1 MIDWNEYIDKALT
14 RLPSKKKT
22 SSLPQLSLQVPDAK
36 RALVPYQAES
46 VPKRERKVKQRL
58 SFQLFEKMRRRALS
72 WKSYY
77 YYDEY
82 DIPRLAIT
90 NDNVTGIHFFERRYL
105 VPNDKIIEAN
115 LHTNDNASIIL
126 IDVNDLEHIHRE
138 LFDRLLE
145 GTINFQVY
153 NNTYPMEIW
162 FDNDKGHIKNRFP
175 LGKQK
180 MYIEDGRAFLLRPFR
195 NLGGEGFAAL
205 SNRLLAQE
213 GIALDPKN
221 TIESLLIELGNGELL
236 RHYQA
241 ALNIYNQ
248 QSSMRKPSSRAAD
261 DDPPLIITK
270 TRQHTNEFHHSDDMA
285 AANQARR
292 QSISDEAY
300 EKIALA
306 FEKHFSELEEDLFY
320 LSLAALSLDRASVID
335 SCTIIKD
342 KLCFYVEA
350 SLLQDNQLEHF
361 YRFMN
366 IYRAEEIV
374 VETEEAVY
382 SPLEDQAY
390 EERLG
395 EVLGNIRNI
404 TTDARYGAYPPI
416 RTQIDRLQPTIESLA
431 KALEDADEMQRHREI
446 NDKREI
452 LTKRVFEIPNTG
464 AYSAIQGE
472 QESFYE
478 HLLKIQKE
486 VHDIQS
492 QISYSS
498 YDVALSLAKS
508 SYILVLLHLQQS
520 GGLNEISNQLVELMK
535 NEPTDD
541 IRAFELEFIGTL
553 AQIAAEI
560 DKTIKNSTSNRLM
573 KITGELKG
581 ICTNNRLYIENEWNE
596 EYVQLVRRD
605 IADFNK
611 HVHENANQKHNQIV
625 QQLDEYIQLI
635 ETFISGICVPALLPS
650 QLHESGNGL
659 QTFLIQQLQHYLNMQ
674 NLQLHTVPGAEK
686 QLRSLVNE
694 LMPAQLETPIEQL
707 EYFFMSNV

>member
-1 MIDWNEYIDKALT
+1 MIDWNEYLDKALT

-22 SSLPQLSLQVPDAK
+22 SSLPQLSLQVPDSK
-36 RALVPYQAES
+36 GALVPYQAES

-90 NDNVTGIHFFERRYL
+90 NDNVTGIHFFERRFL
-105 VPNDKIIEAN
+105 VPNDKIIDAN
-115 LHTNDNASIIL
+115 LHTNDKASIIL
-126 IDVNDLEHIHRE
+126 IDVNDLEHIRRD
-138 LFDRLLE
+138 LFDQLLE
-145 GTINFQVY
+145 GNINFQVY

-162 FDNDKGHIKNRFP
+162 FDNERGHIKNRFP

-180 MYIEDGRAFLLRPFR
+180 IYIEDGRAFLLRPFR

-248 QSSMRKPSSRAAD
+248 ESSMRRPSSRAAD
-261 DDPPLIITK
+261 DNPPLIITK
-270 TRQHTNEFHHSDDMA
+270 TRQQASDLHRSDGS
-285 AANQARR
+285 QTRH
-292 QSISDEAY
+292 QSITDEAY

-306 FEKHFSELEEDLFY
+306 FEKHFAELEEDLFY

-361 YRFMN
+361 YRFMHMFL
-366 IYRAEEIV
+366 AEEDMDA
-374 VETEEAVY
+374 EAEEAVY

-404 TTDARYGAYPPI
+404 TTDARYDAYPPI
-416 RTQIDRLQPTIESLA
+416 RVQIDRLQPTIESLA

-452 LTKRVFEIPNTG
+452 LTKRVFEVPNTG
-464 AYSAIQGE
+464 TYSAIQGE
-472 QESFYE
+472 QESYYE

-486 VHDIQS
+486 VHDIQIQTS
-492 QISYSS
+492 FSS
-498 YDVALSLAKS
+498 YDVALSLGKS
-508 SYILVLLHLQQS
+508 SYILVLLHLKQS
-520 GGLNEISNQLVELMK
+520 RGLHDISNQLVELMK
-535 NEPTDD
+535 DEPTGDT
-541 IRAFELEFIGTL
+541 RAFELEFIGTFAQL
-553 AQIAAEI
+553 ATEI
-560 DKTIKNSTSNRLM
+560 DKTIKNTTSNRLM
-573 KITGELKG
+573 QITGELKG
-581 ICTNNRLYIENEWNE
+581 ICTNNRQYIENEWNE

-605 IADFNK
+605 VADFNRQIR
-611 HVHENANQKHNQIV
+611 ENAAQEYHQIA
-625 QQLDEYIQLI
+625 QRLDEYTQLI

-674 NLQLHTVPGAEK
+674 NLQLHTVPGGEK

-694 LMPAQLETPIEQL
+694 LMPARLETPIEQL

>member
-14 RLPSKKKT
+14 RLPSKKKA
-22 SSLPQLSLQVPDAK
+22 SSLPQLSLQVPDTK
-36 RALVPYQAES
+36 GALVPYQAES
-46 VPKRERKVKQRL
+46 APKRERKVKQRL

-90 NDNVTGIHFFERRYL
+90 NDNVTGIHFFERRFL
-105 VPNDKIIEAN
+105 VPNDKIIDAN
-115 LHTNDNASIIL
+115 LHTNENASIIL
-126 IDVNDLEHIHRE
+126 IDVNDLEHVRRD

-162 FDNDKGHIKNRFP
+162 FDNERGHIKNRFP

-180 MYIEDGRAFLLRPFR
+180 IYIEDGRAFLLRPFR

-248 QSSMRKPSSRAAD
+248 ESSMRRPSSRAAED
-261 DDPPLIITK
+261 HPPLIITK
-270 TRQHTNEFHHSDDMA
+270 TRQQASDFHRSDG
-285 AANQARR
+285 NQSRH

-306 FEKHFSELEEDLFY
+306 FEKHFAELEEDLFY

-361 YRFMN
+361 YRFMH
-366 IYRAEEIV
+366 IFLAEEDME
-374 VETEEAVY
+374 VEAEEAIY

-395 EVLGNIRNI
+395 EVLGNIRSI
-404 TTDARYGAYPPI
+404 TTDVRYDAYPPI
-416 RTQIDRLQPTIESLA
+416 RVQIDRLQPIIESLA

-452 LTKRVFEIPNTG
+452 LTKRVFEVPNTG

-472 QESFYE
+472 QLSYYE

-492 QISYSS
+492 QTLFST

-508 SYILVLLHLQQS
+508 SYILVLLHLKQS
-520 GGLNEISNQLVELMK
+520 HGLHEISNQLVELMK

-541 IRAFELEFIGTL
+541 IRAIELEFIGTL
-553 AQIAAEI
+553 AQLAAEI
-560 DKTIKNSTSNRLM
+560 DKIIKNTTSNRLM

-581 ICTNNRLYIENEWNE
+581 ICTNNRQYIENDWNE
-596 EYVQLVRRD
+596 EYVQLVQRD
-605 IADFNK
+605 AEDINK
-611 HVHENANQKHNQIV
+611 QIRENATQEYRQIS
-625 QQLDEYIQLI
+625 QQLDEYTQLI

-674 NLQLHTVPGAEK
+674 NLQLHTVPGGEK

-707 EYFFMSNV
+707 EYFFTSNV